1 MEAQGGGQMNTRVG
15 GLASQ
20 TKNWLSTD
28 QIKGDFNQAA
38 VWWNQLTGDEE
49 GEQRSRDAQHRA
61 DSRARL
67 AEQTA
72 ALPSWTPEVLEELA
86 LEEQGGD
93 LFETTIVD
101 EDGKERKLRQRDI
114 SNQSFMEKMQR
125 GEIKIKTEGG
135 GVQTLREWNS
145 SRGVDEN
152 GNNGGMTHEIKM
164 SDETRRFFGLDS
176 RPNTAQ
182 QRADRG
188 RGARN
193 GFDASLEGFGP
204 QTGPR

>member
-1 MEAQGGGQMNTRVG
+1 M
-15 GLASQ
+15 
-20 TKNWLSTD
+20 
-28 QIKGDFNQAA
+28 
-38 VWWNQLTGDEE
+38 
-49 GEQRSRDAQHRA
+49 
-61 DSRARL
+61 
-67 AEQTA
+67 
-72 ALPSWTPEVLEELA
+72 
-86 LEEQGGD
+86 
-93 LFETTIVD
+93 D